1 VRETHSVS
9 AGLDY
14 PAVGPE
20 HAALHL
26 GGRARY
32 ASVTDDAA
40 LDAFAAVAEL
50 EGILPALESSH
61 AVAWVLAQGEALRGR
76 RVLINMSGRG
86 DKDLESVVR
95 ANAEREAR
103 R

>member
-1 VRETHSVS
+1 MHV
-9 AGLDY
+9 
-14 PAVGPE
+14 
-20 HAALHL
+20 

-32 ASVTDDAA
+32 ESATDDGA

-61 AVAWVLAQGEALRGR
+61 AVAWVLENAEALRGK

-86 DKDLESVVR
+86 DKDLESVLR

-103 R
+103 S